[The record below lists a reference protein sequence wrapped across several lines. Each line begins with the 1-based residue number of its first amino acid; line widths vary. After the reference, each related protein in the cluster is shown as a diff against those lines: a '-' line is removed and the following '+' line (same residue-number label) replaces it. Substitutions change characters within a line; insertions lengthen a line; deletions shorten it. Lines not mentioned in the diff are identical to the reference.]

1 MAADTTG
8 ELWHKRLCHMRD
20 KRMRKLAV
28 DDLIPEVKNLQLDKC
43 ANCLVGK
50 QNRTSFRLRPPM
62 RRKAQVE
69 LVHTNVCS
77 VDTKSHSGG
86 QYFVTFIDEH
96 SHKLWAYVIKKKDQ
110 VYECLQGAP
119 RESRVPNVVRKGGY
133 RIIPLD

>member
-86 QYFVTFIDEH
+86 QYFVTFIDDH
-96 SHKLWAYVIKKKDQ
+96 SRKLWAYVLKTKDQ
-110 VYECLQGAP
+110 VLTLPSCINTQVHLDSNQG
-119 RESRVPNVVRKGGY
+119 EQHQLW
-133 RIIPLD
+133 IL